1 MHKTILIV
9 DDEDDIRMLIA
20 GILEDE
26 GYNVIGARNS
36 TEAYTLITAEN
47 PDLII
52 QDIWLQGSTDDG
64 MEILQNVIAE
74 HDNLPVIMISG
85 HGTIETAVSAIKI
98 GAYDFIEKPFKS
110 DRLLLMIDRALE
122 NANLKKQN
130 SDLKKRTLDHIE
142 QLAEQIPTNIRNNL
156 QKAAQSNSRIFITG
170 EVGTGKTISAKFIHE
185 QSSRAHMPFMSL
197 NCANPNIDKL
207 ESELFGKINAQ
218 EGEPSQKGLV
228 ALVNGGTLL
237 LDEALSL
244 PLELQGKVLQLLQES
259 AYYPE
264 GSNQKIPVD
273 IRVIATTSVNAE
285 ELMSNGSFREDLY
298 YRLNV
303 VPLTMPTLRE
313 RRQDIPALINNFMPL
328 NFSDKAMMKMQSYKW
343 PGNIKQLH
351 NVLEWLSIMHTNTNS
366 QIEPN
371 DLPPELGGQKQIQAV
386 NDDERDQNQLS
397 EDIMDMQ
404 LREARECFERFY
416 LLAQVNKFGGNISRT
431 AEYIGMERS
440 ALHRK
445 LKSLDV
451 FSDDKQN
458 IA

>member
-1 MHKTILIV
+1 MHKTVLIV
-9 DDEDDIRMLIA
+9 DDEDDIRMLIS

-26 GYNVIGARNS
+26 GYHVLGARNS
-36 TEAYTLITAEN
+36 TEAYSIIGTQN

-52 QDIWLQGSTDDG
+52 QDIWLQGSEDDG
-64 MEILQNVIAE
+64 IDILKTVMTD
-74 HDNLPVIMISG
+74 HKNLPVIMISG

-142 QLAEQIPTNIRNNL
+142 QLAGQIPSTIRQSL
-156 QKAAQSNSRIFITG
+156 QKAAQTNSRVFITG
-170 EVGTGKTISAKFIHE
+170 EVGTGKTISAKFVHE
-185 QSSRAHMPFMSL
+185 QSNRAHMPFMAL
-197 NCANPNIDKL
+197 NCANPNIEKL
-207 ESELFGKINAQ
+207 EIELFGKVSTHHD
-218 EGEPSQKGLV
+218 EPSQKGLV

-237 LDEALSL
+237 LDEVLSL
-244 PLELQGKVLQLLQES
+244 PLEIQGKVLQLLQES
-259 AYYPE
+259 AYYPA

-273 IRVIATTSVNAE
+273 IRVIATSSISAE
-285 ELMSNGSFREDLY
+285 DLIENGAFREDLY

-303 VPLTMPTLRE
+303 VPVTMPPLRE
-313 RRQDIPALINNFMPL
+313 RRQDIPKLIQNFMPL
-328 NFSDKAMMKMQSYKW
+328 NFSDKALMKMQSYKW

-351 NVLEWLSIMHTNTNS
+351 NVLEWLSIMHTNIEN
-366 QIEPN
+366 QITPN
-371 DLPPELGGQKQIQAV
+371 DLPPELGGQKSTQAPQ
-386 NDDERDQNQLS
+386 NDDPNADQLS

-445 LKSLDV
+445 LKSLEV

-458 IA
+458 VA